1 MKIDYSALQ
10 KALGQLETSLAY
22 VRSDA
27 ATKDPA
33 LRKVFRM
40 AAIHSFEFTYELS
53 ASLIRRQ
60 LAEIVLNPAE
70 LREMPFLDLMRTA
83 ADAGLIREAP
93 PFRLYREKR
102 NITSHTY
109 NEDKAEDVLSVLDEF
124 VGDVRFLLGELQR
137 RNP

>member
-10 KALGQLETSLAY
+10 KALGQLEMSLDY
-22 VRSDA
+22 VKSDQSR
-27 ATKDPA
+27 KDPE
-33 LRKVFRM
+33 LRRVFRA
-40 AAIHSFEFTYELS
+40 AAIKAFEFTYELS
-53 ASLIRRQ
+53 TSLIRRQ

-70 LREMPFLDLMRTA
+70 LREMPFLDLMRSA

-109 NEDKAEDVLSVLDEF
+109 NEDKAEDVLSVMDAF
-124 VGDVRFLLGELQR
+124 VGDVRFFLAELKR